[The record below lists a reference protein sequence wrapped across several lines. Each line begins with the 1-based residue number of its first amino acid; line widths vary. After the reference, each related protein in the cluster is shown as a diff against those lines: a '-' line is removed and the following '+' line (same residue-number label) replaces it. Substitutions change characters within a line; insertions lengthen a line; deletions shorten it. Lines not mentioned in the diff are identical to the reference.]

1 MEPGI
6 YEGLSN
12 ADYHGG
18 AGVSKSQLDLIEAAP
33 ALLVWSKNVKS
44 DNGESSKAIKAG
56 NALHSLILEPN
67 SFSSGYVVE
76 PEISGN
82 SKLARER
89 REEFKQEA
97 AGRIILSTEEW
108 EVLQRQRDS
117 VLAHPEARAL
127 LGIKGGMAEASAY
140 WVDDDTGLL
149 CRCRPDWWPLPELIV
164 DLKSTDDPSPRA
176 FSYSIRDYRYHVQ
189 DSFYSDGAKSI
200 TRTKVEDFVFIVVG
214 KKRELGRYPV
224 RVYRLDQEAKD
235 AGRKAY
241 KENLN
246 TLAECYRSREFPG
259 VETIGLPKLQKR
271 YF

>member
-12 ADYHGG
+12 AEYHSG

-33 ALLVWSKNVKS
+33 ALLVWSKNAPQ
-44 DNGESSKAIKAG
+44 DDSSKAVKHG
-56 NALHSLILEPN
+56 SALHSLILEPKSFEREYAVAPISFGRSKTARADFEEEN
-67 SFSSGYVVE
+67 SG
-76 PEISGN
+76 
-82 SKLARER
+82 KL
-89 REEFKQEA
+89 
-97 AGRIILSTEEW
+97 ILTAEEW
-108 EVLQRQRDS
+108 ALLQSQRDS